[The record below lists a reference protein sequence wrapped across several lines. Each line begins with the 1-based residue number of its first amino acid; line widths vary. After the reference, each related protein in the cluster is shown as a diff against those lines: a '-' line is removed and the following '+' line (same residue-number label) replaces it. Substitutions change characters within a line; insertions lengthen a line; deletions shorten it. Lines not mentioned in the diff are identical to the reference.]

1 MRRQTLTLIMFV
13 TLLSLEGPVSAA
25 PPVVTVT
32 AKSARIQIQAATV
45 AECIDALSRA
55 AGFKVTYEGAR
66 PMTMLFNAEIDT
78 PSVAQ
83 TLDRLLD
90 GQNLNFGVVFDL
102 TGARVTTLAIYGAP
116 QKSAASSSGPG
127 ASGGRPQPFAPP
139 RNTRTA
145 PVDDPPVE
153 EPPQEPPPEPT
164 PSPNPAGSPAAS
176 PMPPSPFGPRQPFGR
191 PLGVP
196 IATPPAPKPTPSA

>member
-1 MRRQTLTLIMFV
+1 MRRQTLTLTVFV
-13 TLLSLEGPVSAA
+13 TLLSLEGSVGAA
-25 PPVVTVT
+25 PPVVSVT
-32 AKSARIQIQAATV
+32 AKGARIQIQAATV

-55 AGFKVTYEGAR
+55 AGFKVTYEGGR

-90 GQNLNFGVVFDL
+90 GQNLNFGIVFDL
-102 TGARVTTLAIYGAP
+102 TGAKVTTLAIYGAP
-116 QKSAASSSGPG
+116 QKTAGSSSGSA

-145 PVDDPPVE
+145 PVDEPPVE
-153 EPPQEPPPEPT
+153 EPPQEPTPEPI
-164 PSPNPAGSPAAS
+164 PSPTPATSPVAS
-176 PMPPSPFGPRQPFGR
+176 PIQPSPFGPRQPFGR

-196 IATPPAPKPTPSA
+196 IATPPPPKPTP